1 MPLRHSSFDPPILLR
16 KSAYMQRIADH
27 ARGGYTRFTAG
38 TVPVERAAALARK
51 FRDLYL
57 VDMSKHQRY
66 RRKREGLGNA
76 HLILWIGEHGAAGPI
91 HFVLQVSGEGDHPA
105 RALERLRDATKER
118 MEVTGYELVRVPRRP
133 RGRQAIGEASGC
145 VPAPTSGALSWTWRI
160 NSDGYQRVRDRVRQ
174 AVRAPDDLRL
184 RQVWKSL
191 HRSPGFGPVRDQVK
205 KLLALAAAE
214 WQRVK
219 RGPLPFPARF
229 VRYIDRRPSLAL
241 PLSAVIRE
249 AKRLEAAAWTSADAD
264 VGDVRLPTSD
274 IPLS

>member
-38 TVPVERAAALARK
+38 TVPVERTAALARK

-57 VDMSKHQRY
+57 VDMSKHRRY

-76 HLILWIGEHGAAGPI
+76 YLLFWIGEHGAAGPL
-91 HFVLQVSGEGDHPA
+91 HFVLQVTAEGDHPA
-105 RALERLRDATKER
+105 RSLERLRDATKER
-118 MEVTGYELVRVPRRP
+118 LEVTGYELVRVPRRP
-133 RGRQAIGEASGC
+133 RGQSARGC
-145 VPAPTSGALSWTWRI
+145 APVNITGPTSGVLSWTWRI
-160 NSDGYQRVRDRVRQ
+160 SSDGYQRARDRVRQ

-184 RQVWKSL
+184 RQVWNSL

-205 KLLALAAAE
+205 KLLALVAAE

-219 RGPLPFPARF
+219 RGPLPVPARF

-249 AKRLEAAAWTSADAD
+249 SRRLESAAWTSTDAD
-264 VGDVRLPTSD
+264 VGDVLLPTSD